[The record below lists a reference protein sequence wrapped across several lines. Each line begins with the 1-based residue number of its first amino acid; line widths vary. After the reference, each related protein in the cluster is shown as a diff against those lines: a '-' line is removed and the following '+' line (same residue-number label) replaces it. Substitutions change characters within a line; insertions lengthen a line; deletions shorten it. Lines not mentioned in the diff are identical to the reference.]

1 MRRAAFLAALL
12 VTVGALGTRAEEL
25 PPAAR
30 PPAGAAGA
38 AGAAPAGAAPAGPAQ
53 PAAAAEGGPVQVQM
67 KEVEIR
73 GEVER
78 PEVFYIIPRREARM
92 ELAPLSKDFREE
104 IAEPLLPG
112 PFEEWVKSRKK

>member
-1 MRRAAFLAALL
+1 MRRAAALVYAVLVSAAL
-12 VTVGALGTRAEEL
+12 
-25 PPAAR
+25 
-30 PPAGAAGA
+30 AAGA
-38 AGAAPAGAAPAGPAQ
+38 QQAPSAAVPAPPPPPSEAPS
-53 PAAAAEGGPVQVQM
+53 AAEPLAVQM

-92 ELAPLSKDFREE
+92 DLSPLSKNYRDE

-112 PFEEWVKSRKK
+112 PFEERVHRGEPNQP